1 MMARMRTTLRA
12 ALQATAVLVS
22 SLLLLPAGARA
33 QANPDWHRA
42 IPGFKIAGNLYY
54 VGTADLAAYLIATPQ
69 GNILINGNFKEDV
82 PAIRKSIE
90 GLGFKYADTK
100 VLLISHA
107 HGDHDEGVGLIKS
120 DTGARLMVMDADV
133 AAVESTAAGRPGAK
147 VDRILHDRDT
157 VELGG
162 AKLTARLTHGHT
174 PGCTTWTMQ
183 VTEGGRT
190 LNAVIIGSPNVNA
203 GFVLVNNRNYPQ
215 IAADY
220 VKTFAVLKTTPADIF
235 LGAHGAY
242 FNLKDKLPKMGGA
255 VNPFID
261 PSGYQAYVAERD
273 QAFEKELAKQRA
285 AAGIGDAV
293 GFDIEWNHVALSVP
307 NIAESIAWYEKMLGF
322 KGTVRGSGQAGGG
335 QPGNRQQ
342 VADLRRG
349 NVTIELFQVPN
360 AAPLPESRKN
370 PSEDFRTHGVKHFGF
385 EVKNLAAVLAEL
397 KAKGVK
403 VVFEMRVTPTEDFA
417 FISDNAGN
425 AIELIEHK
433 TR

>member
-1 MMARMRTTLRA
+1 MRA
-12 ALQATAVLVS
+12 ALRAVALIMSVTV
-22 SLLLLPAGARA
+22 LLPVAARA

-42 IPGFKIAGNLYY
+42 IPGFKIGGNLYY

-82 PAIRKSIE
+82 PALRKSIE

-100 VLLISHA
+100 ILLISHA
-107 HGDHDEGVGLIKS
+107 HGDHDEGIGLIKS

-133 AAVESTAAGRPGAK
+133 TAVESTAPGRPGAK

-162 AKLTARLTHGHT
+162 STLTARLTPGHT

-183 VTEGGRT
+183 VTEGGRA
-190 LNAVIIGSPNVNA
+190 LNAVIVGSPNVNA
-203 GFVLVNNRNYPQ
+203 GYVLVNNRSYPQ
-215 IAADY
+215 MASDY
-220 VKTFAVLKTTPADIF
+220 VRTFALLKTMPVDLF

-261 PSGYQAYVAERD
+261 PAGYQAYVAERD
-273 QAFEKELAKQRA
+273 QAFERELAKQRA
-285 AAGIGDAV
+285 AARISDTV

-307 NIAESIAWYEKMLGF
+307 NLAESIAWYEKMLGF
-322 KGTVRGSGQAGGG
+322 TGTVRPS
-335 QPGNRQQ
+335 QPGARQQ

-349 NVTIELFQVPN
+349 NITIELFQVAD

-370 PSEDFRTHGVKHFGF
+370 PSADFRTHGVKHFGF
-385 EVKNLAAVLAEL
+385 EVKNLPAVLAEL

-403 VVFEMRVTPTEDFA
+403 IAFEMRVTPTEDFA

-433 TR
+433 TK

>member
-1 MMARMRTTLRA
+1 MRAPFRA
-12 ALQATAVLVS
+12 VVALVS
-22 SLLLLPAGARA
+22 LSLCAPAAARA

-54 VGTADLAAYLIATPQ
+54 VGTADLAVYLVTTPQ
-69 GNILINGNFKEDV
+69 GNILINSDFKEDV

-100 VLLISHA
+100 IILISHA
-107 HGDHDEGVGLIKS
+107 HGDHDEGVGVIKA

-133 AAVESTAAGRPGAK
+133 AQVESSARGRPGAR
-147 VDRILHDRDT
+147 VDRLLHDRDT

-162 AKLTARLTHGHT
+162 ATLTARLTPGHT
-174 PGCTTWTMQ
+174 PGCTTWLMQ
-183 VTEGGRT
+183 VADGGRT
-190 LNAVIIGSPNVNA
+190 LNAVIVGSPNVNP
-203 GFVLVNNRNYPQ
+203 GYVLVGPKRNYPE
-215 IAADY
+215 IAGDY
-220 VKTFAVLKTTPADIF
+220 VKTFALLKQLPVDLF

-242 FNLKDKLPKMGGA
+242 FNLSEKLPKITASG

-261 PSGYQAYVAERD
+261 PAGYKAYVAERE
-273 QAFEKELAKQRA
+273 QAFERELAKETAGLRA
-285 AAGIGDAV
+285 GGSV
-293 GFDIEWNHVALSVP
+293 GFDLAWDHVALSVP
-307 NIAESIAWYEKMLGF
+307 NLEESIAWYEQMLGF
-322 KGTVRGSGQAGGG
+322 TRVGRAAPQNPNG
-335 QPGNRQQ
+335 RQQ
-342 VADLRRG
+342 VASIRRG
-349 NVTIELFQVPN
+349 NITIELFQLAD

-370 PSEDFRTHGVKHFGF
+370 PSDDFRTHGVKHFGF
-385 EVKNLAAVLAEL
+385 EVKNLPAVLAEL

-403 VVFEMRVTPTEDFA
+403 MAFDMRDNPGTAFA

>member
-1 MMARMRTTLRA
+1 MRA
-12 ALQATAVLVS
+12 ALRVVVVLWS
-22 SLLLLPAGARA
+22 SIVLLPGVVWA

-42 IPGFKIAGNLYY
+42 VPGFKIAGNLYY
-54 VGTADLAAYLIATPQ
+54 VGTADLAVYLIATPQ

-82 PAIRKSIE
+82 PAIRRSLE

-100 VLLISHA
+100 ILLISHA
-107 HGDHDEGVGLIKS
+107 HGDHDEGIGLIKS

-133 AAVESTAAGRPGAK
+133 AAVESTAPGRPGAK

-157 VELGG
+157 VALGG
-162 AKLTARLTHGHT
+162 STLTARLTPGHT

-183 VTEGGRT
+183 VADGGRM
-190 LNAVIIGSPNVNA
+190 LNAVIVGSPNVNA
-203 GFVLVNNRNYPQ
+203 GYVLVNNRTYPH

-220 VKTFAVLKTTPADIF
+220 VKTFAVLKTTPADLF

-242 FNLKDKLPKMGGA
+242 FNLKDKLPKVGGT

-261 PSGYQAYVAERD
+261 PAGYRAYVAERE
-273 QAFEKELAKQRA
+273 QAFEKELTRQTGDAHA
-285 AAGIGDAV
+285 GDAV
-293 GFDIEWNHVALSVP
+293 GFDIAWNHVALSVP
-307 NIAESIAWYEKMLGF
+307 NIAETMAWYEKMLGF
-322 KGTVRGSGQAGGG
+322 KGTMRPA
-335 QPGNRQQ
+335 QPGARQQ

-349 NVTIELFQVPN
+349 NVTIELFQLAD
-360 AAPLPESRKN
+360 AAPLPESRTN

-385 EVKNLAAVLAEL
+385 EVKNLPAVLAEL

-403 VVFEMRVTPTEDFA
+403 MAFDLRITPTEDFA
-417 FISDNAGN
+417 FISDNSGN

-433 TR
+433 TP